1 MSKQLPSCLGA
12 LLLTGGLAFAQGP
25 RPQLVQSVPT
35 ETGLEDPGLPL
46 AREVWPGMIRGA
58 KHTLD
63 LAHFYVTNG
72 SDPKTSPL
80 EPTLAALEAA
90 GARGVRIRILLATR
104 MLDQDPASVARLRKI
119 PGVQF
124 RAFDFGAENRGI
136 LHAKYFLVDGR
147 EAFLGSQNL
156 DWRALQHIH
165 ETGLRFST
173 PSLVKPLAA
182 IFETDWAFAATHI
195 RPAPPASAT
204 AAVTARPTYELVA
217 SPAFLNPPEV
227 RPALAALEELL
238 GRAKTRIRVQLLTY
252 SPVAGRVN
260 YWPFLDNALRTAAVR
275 GVRVELLVSDWNLA
289 SPAVEHLKSLTL
301 LPNLEIRIASIPDL
315 ATGSIPFARVV
326 HSKYMTV
333 DGEILWLGT
342 SNWSQDYFTASRN
355 VEIIAREKGLTAQA
369 DGIFERLWNSRFCT
383 RLDPGKTYMPRK
395 RE

>member
-1 MSKQLPSCLGA
+1 MSKLLPSRLS
-12 LLLTGGLAFAQGP
+12 LLLFAGGLAFAQGP

-46 AREVWPGMIRGA
+46 AREVWPEMIRGA

-72 SDPKTSPL
+72 PDPQTSPL

-90 GARGVRIRILLATR
+90 GARGVKIRILLTTR

-147 EAFLGSQNL
+147 EAFVGSQNL

-173 PSLVKPLAA
+173 PALVKPLAA

-195 RPAPPASAT
+195 RPERPAT
-204 AAVTARPTYELVA
+204 ATVTARPPYELVA

-238 GRAKTRIRVQLLTY
+238 GLAKTRIRVQLLTY

-260 YWPFLDNALRTAAVR
+260 YWPILDNALRAAAVR
-275 GVRVELLVSDWNLA
+275 GVRVELLVSDWNLE

-301 LPNLEIRIASIPDL
+301 LPNLEIRIASIPNA
-315 ATGSIPFARVV
+315 ATGPIPFARVI

-333 DGEILWLGT
+333 DGEVLWLGT

-355 VEIIAREKGLTAQA
+355 VEIIARDKALAVQA
-369 DGIFERLWNSRFCT
+369 DGIFERLWSSRFCT
-383 RLDPGKTYMPRK
+383 RLDPGKAYTPRK